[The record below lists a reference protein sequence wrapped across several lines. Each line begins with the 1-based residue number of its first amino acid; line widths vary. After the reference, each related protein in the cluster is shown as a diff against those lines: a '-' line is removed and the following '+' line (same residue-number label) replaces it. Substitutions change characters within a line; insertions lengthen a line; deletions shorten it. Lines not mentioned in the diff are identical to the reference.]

1 VNLPKHINLTI
12 EHNPHKAVYQNV
24 EQWLVAECHD
34 DPDKV
39 NPDDRAAMLAT
50 DEVWVIQWYPDT
62 PIGFH
67 IVYAATLPRALER
80 ALEVGAPSEITDDE
94 IEELAAEWQ
103 ANGQPTL
110 AEVAR
115 VALESGDGARQERA
129 RQRCADILAE
139 RRTVASLADT
149 FGAARELGEALSF
162 AEVVVRELPID
173 EEMDQLA
180 GHALMQSAAGSPRK
194 LSAK

>member
-1 VNLPKHINLTI
+1 MNLPKHINLTI
-12 EHNPHKAVYQNV
+12 EHNPHKAVYQTV
-24 EQWLVAECHD
+24 EQWIVVEGHD

-39 NPDDRAAMLAT
+39 RPDDRAAMLAT
-50 DEVWVIQWYPDT
+50 GEVWVIQWYQDT

-67 IVYAATLPRALER
+67 LVCAATLPRALER

-94 IEELAAEWQ
+94 LEELAAEWQ
-103 ANGQPTL
+103 AAGQPTL

-139 RRTVASLADT
+139 RRAIT
-149 FGAARELGEALSF
+149 FGAARELGGALSF
-162 AEVVVRELPID
+162 AEVVVRELPVD

-180 GHALMQSAAGSPRK
+180 GHALMQSAGSPRK
-194 LSAK
+194 LIAK